1 MIPQDWRRGPDMP
14 VSLGAYIQCVEID
27 SMVYVG
33 GGYNI
38 TNENKYSVMLY
49 NMQSSLLTAM
59 R

>member
-1 MIPQDWRRGPDMP
+1 MP